1 MQGEDRRIV
10 NDLLGQFV
18 TRLRERDL
26 AGALQ
31 LFSDDPVL
39 FGSEAEET
47 AHGVPELE
55 AFFRRLFERPQTY
68 GWTWEEPTVRKAGSV
83 IWFVAPATVVV
94 HSDDG
99 SEQSAPYRLS
109 GVLERVADG
118 RWLFSLFNGAEPVL
132 PDQPG

>member
-1 MQGEDRRIV
+1 MQGADRSIV
-10 NDLLGQFV
+10 NDLLRQFV

-47 AHGVPELE
+47 AHGVPELV
-55 AFFRRLFERPQTY
+55 AFFGRLFERPQTY

-83 IWFVAPATVVV
+83 NLVRRAGDRRGAQRRRERAFFALPT
-94 HSDDG
+94 
-99 SEQSAPYRLS
+99 ERSA
-109 GVLERVADG
+109 
-118 RWLFSLFNGAEPVL
+118 
-132 PDQPG
+132 